1 MSCTELSSQWL
12 FVMLRMPIPRLQ
24 WPGSL
29 LTWASPLS
37 LPSHVTLIRRC
48 QLFII
53 GLAFWSV
60 WLQSSMMTCIMQSPH
75 WSCNEYNDM
84 CVLLRPVTTFLFQ
97 VWIQK
102 ICLLCLKACY
112 ASLLCILLWKLCNYW
127 QWMLEWSEENLYLYL
142 YESAKPTA

>member
-84 CVLLRPVTTFLFQ
+84 CVLLRPVTTFQFQ
-97 VWIQK
+97 VLTQK

-112 ASLLCILLWKLCNYW
+112 AALLMHTALKTVQLLTMDARIIRREFIFIPVWIC
-127 QWMLEWSEENLYLYL
+127 
-142 YESAKPTA
+142 